1 MKRSISVLVTLTLLA
16 LALAA
21 AVPAQAKDK
30 TTICHKPGTP
40 AQKTM
45 EVPDQALPGHL
56 GHGDTVGP
64 CDPSS
69 PPEDP
74 PPDDDGGVKVEV
86 CHKPGT
92 PAEKTLEI
100 PSEAVPA
107 HLGHGDYLG
116 PCEEPTSSAEPE
128 PTDSVKITICHK
140 PGTPAEKTKE
150 VPLQAVDGHLLH
162 GDTLGAC
169 ELETLAPV
177 TAGLTS
183 ASCVWVRYVSRPHGP
198 RNPQPC

>member
-1 MKRSISVLVTLTLLA
+1 MKRPVSVLVTLTLLV
-16 LALAA
+16 LAMAA

-45 EVPDQALPGHL
+45 KVPDQALPGHL
-56 GHGDTVGP
+56 GHGDTTGP
-64 CDPSS
+64 CDPLS
-69 PPEDP
+69 PPTDD
-74 PPDDDGGVKVEV
+74 PPDDDDEKVMV

-100 PSEAVPA
+100 ASEAVQA
-107 HLGHGDYLG
+107 HLEHGDYRG
-116 PCEEPTSSAEPE
+116 ACTETPSSAEPE
-128 PTDSVKITICHK
+128 PTDSAKITRCHK

-169 ELETLAPV
+169 DLETLAPV
-177 TAGLTS
+177 TAGLAS
-183 ASCVWVRYVSRPHGP
+183 ASCVWARYVPLPRGP
-198 RNPQPC
+198 RRPLPC